1 MIIMQLSFN
10 EMTTPNGFMLLSL
23 SGFRNPR
30 YIGSSSSFNITMVQK
45 KTNFSSSCVTCKVTY
60 LYPNSSK
67 LLKVNSTTPG
77 DIVNNLFISSD
88 MNVTDNTNL
97 TIGIK
102 IVAPIPD
109 GGKFRVLLPS
119 GILPSLPIYCEAVYG
134 FTIISPS
141 YCTYNSNLNAI

>member
-1 MIIMQLSFN
+1 
-10 EMTTPNGFMLLSL
+10 MTSPNGFMLLNL

-45 KTNFSSSCVTCKVTY
+45 RTSFSSNCVTCRVAY
-60 LYPNSSK
+60 LYVNSSR
-67 LLKVNSTTPG
+67 LLRVNSTTPG
-77 DIVNNLFISSD
+77 DIVNNLFISSN
-88 MNVTDNTNL
+88 MNVADNTNL

-119 GILPSLPIYCEAVYG
+119 GVLPSLPIYCEAVYG
-134 FTIISPS
+134 FTIVSPS
-141 YCTYNSNLNAI
+141 YCTYNSTLNTI